1 MNDIIIARDSQRVRA
16 SVRLERSPKGCLDVI
31 VGPLPPE
38 GLDSTDLR
46 LRVDAFLAE
55 AVRVSGPSER
65 VRLIL
70 LRAGGAKGAEVRY
83 VYPGS
88 R

>member
-1 MNDIIIARDSQRVRA
+1 MNSIIIARGSQRVRA
-16 SVRLERSPKGCLDVI
+16 SVRLARSPRGSLDVI

-55 AVRVSGPSER
+55 AIRVSGPSER
-65 VRLIL
+65 VRLVL
-70 LRAGGAKGAEVRY
+70 LGASGTQATKVRY

>member
-1 MNDIIIARDSQRVRA
+1 MNSIIIARDSQRVRA
-16 SVRLERSPKGCLDVI
+16 SVRLKRSPKGCLDVI

-38 GLDSTDLR
+38 GLDSADLR

-55 AVRVSGPSER
+55 AVRVSGPSDR